1 MFDFYLGLPHI
12 LEYFY
17 LGLPHILEYF
27 HISTHCMLR
36 ECFGCHG
43 NRFWATLTS
52 ARRQSNCMLQ
62 VTPTPSTSVTTLTP
76 GVHLDQVIRPTNCCR
91 TRQTHTQAVFE
102 PHVSVS
108 YPDNVEEER
117 SSPVQ
122 PGYEASLVPRPHP
135 HREEKRCG
143 YNTTSRPTLEGHN
156 QRPQS
161 SSMQSGLVP
170 SWRKVTSLLFPCPS
184 VLTTYTQN
192 TCMCLYP
199 GIGVMCELQSE
210 ARVQSKQQANAN
222 DNPDRVC
229 VCVCT

>member
-12 LEYFY
+12 L
-17 LGLPHILEYF
+17 
-27 HISTHCMLR
+27 HISIHCMLR

-76 GVHLDQVIRPTNCCR
+76 GVHLDQVTRPTNCCR
-91 TRQTHTQAVFE
+91 TRHTQAVFE
-102 PHVSVS
+102 PYVSDLHSLQSHTQTMWRRRVT
-108 YPDNVEEER
+108 R